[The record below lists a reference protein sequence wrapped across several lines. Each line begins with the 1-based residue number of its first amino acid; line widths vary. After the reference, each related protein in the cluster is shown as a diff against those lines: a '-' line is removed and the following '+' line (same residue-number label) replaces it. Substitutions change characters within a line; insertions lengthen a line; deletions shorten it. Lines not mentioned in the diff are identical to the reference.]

1 MTDNE
6 TYLARRH
13 RSHLVRPRWVWGGL
27 ILALLGACLL
37 GWGIA
42 VLSWTGSIAGTV
54 MLVVGGAASVGGGV
68 LYDARTHLA
77 VGEEMRQLRDGDVH
91 EGIGPGDMMN

>member
-1 MTDNE
+1 
-6 TYLARRH
+6 
-13 RSHLVRPRWVWGGL
+13 VRPRWVWGGL
-27 ILALLGACLL
+27 IVALLGVCLL

-42 VLSWTGSIAGTV
+42 VPSWTESVAGAV
-54 MLVVGGAASVGGGV
+54 VLLVGGAASVGGGV

-91 EGIGPGDMMN
+91 EGIRPGDMLN